1 MLHEVTLDSNIS
13 SAQEVDGSLSEEI
26 PSSWSTTRLCR
37 CYGRGT
43 KRKKKKRRDRKPR
56 TRGRENADTRA
67 HAHTLTRRPSG
78 GTPSAHK
85 LEVGVT
91 PEAFPL
97 TAGGGSDEFVK
108 LSNFPLF

>member
-1 MLHEVTLDSNIS
+1 MLREVTLDSNSS
-13 SAQEVDGSLSEEI
+13 SAQGVDGSLSEEI

-37 CYGRGT
+37 FYGQGT
-43 KRKKKKRRDRKPR
+43 KRKRKKRQPR

-78 GTPSAHK
+78 GTPSAQK

-97 TAGGGSDEFVK
+97 TAGGGSDESVK